1 MASPASPSPE
11 PPQRTSRAIHAYAR
25 DARLALVLQVVVAV
39 VALAATVVFAVMI
52 RNATNQLD
60 TVRRE
65 LVAESTRLEAARTR
79 VAFADDAT
87 RAVLEAAAALATRE
101 PARYAAAI
109 ASLDAVRANLV
120 SASAE
125 LDERNDTAAVR
136 QLKDV
141 RVAVT
146 GTLARVLFARPDRK
160 AEDIERA
167 VALASDNLREP
178 GLTPDQVFA
187 GTVTLATF
195 HCERRDDQALKALV
209 NARFVAD
216 FPQIGANGVLPEACR
231 TLAGVAA
238 PPVAAFDAS
247 RAEAAYRVRTVY
259 LHVASDTDRP
269 WAAALALALCEAG
282 YDAPGIETVDARKI
296 QPGGHL
302 VYYYEPQ
309 ASEAA
314 WLAARVGAPWKQ
326 APAIRRLT
334 GFGNLDRHTVELWLP
349 AVGRDAAAPTGADE
363 LRRFKGCLAK
373 GRDSGTAETLVA
385 QLVSDN
391 RQDRLSAGQS
401 LANRIRGTDDAE
413 VVAALLAQ
421 LEGQKL
427 DHLSAAGR
435 LNVLYLLNVE
445 PAWAGRQ
452 DKGRLAAALD
462 TIEARARTRGIAV
475 GSQTGDCIG
484 KLRLKI
490 EGRTAAD
497 RCGGL

>member
-1 MASPASPSPE
+1 METPATPPPE
-11 PPQRTSRAIHAYAR
+11 PPQRTSKAIHAYAR
-25 DARLALVLQVVVAV
+25 DARLALVLQVVVAF
-39 VALAATVVFAVMI
+39 VALVATIVFGVMI
-52 RNATNQLD
+52 RNATSQLD
-60 TVRRE
+60 AVRLE
-65 LVAESTRLEAARTR
+65 LAEESTRLDAARTR

-109 ASLDAVRANLV
+109 ASLDAVRSNLV
-120 SASAE
+120 STSAE
-125 LDERNDTAAVR
+125 LDERRDTAAIR

-160 AEDIERA
+160 PEDIERA

-178 GLTPDQVFA
+178 GLAPEQVFA

-195 HCERRDDQALKALV
+195 HCERRDSDALKSLLD
-209 NARFVAD
+209 ARFVAA
-216 FPQIGANGVLPEACR
+216 FPQVGANGVLPEACR
-231 TLAGVAA
+231 AMAGVAA
-238 PPVAAFDAS
+238 PPVAAFDAQS
-247 RAEAAYRVRTVY
+247 ADPAYRVRTVY
-259 LHVASDTDRP
+259 LQVAGDADRP

-282 YDAPGIETVDARKI
+282 YDAPGIETVDAGRTR
-296 QPGGHL
+296 PGGQL

-314 WLAARVGAPWKQ
+314 WLAGRVGAPWKQ

-349 AVGRDAAAPTGADE
+349 PVDRSAGAPDGAAD

-373 GRDSGTAETLVA
+373 GRDADAVDMLVA

-401 LANRIRGTDDAE
+401 LANRIRGPDDAE

-475 GSQTGDCIG
+475 GGQTGDCIG

-490 EGRTAAD
+490 EGGTAAD